1 MRHEH
6 RQVVRSLRLFEH
18 VDDET
23 FDWIAALG
31 FLQTF
36 PEGTVLHDQGRD
48 TDFFFV
54 VVDGQVEMTIAHNG
68 IEATVA
74 IFSSGHAFP
83 LGAVILGDRT
93 PGMARAASLARVLM
107 IPAAAMRD
115 SIGKSPVL
123 MRALMEDL
131 AQQNRTFV
139 REIANQ
145 KIRTG
150 SERLAS
156 WILLHAGDAGAVN
169 RLPFRKRTLASLLG
183 MTAEN
188 LSRAFATV
196 EKHGVFF
203 RGSTYTVTDRDAL
216 QALAKPSELIDA
228 A

>member
-1 MRHEH
+1 MRLEH
-6 RQVVRSLRLFEH
+6 RQVVRQLRLFER

-23 FDWIAALG
+23 FEWIAALG

-36 PEGTVLHDQGRD
+36 PEGTVPYAQGRE

-74 IFSSGHAFP
+74 IFSAGHAFP
-83 LGAVILGDRT
+83 LGAVVLSEKT

-107 IPAAAMRD
+107 VPASAIRD
-115 SIGKSPVL
+115 SIGKSPSL

-131 AQQNRTFV
+131 AGQNRTFV

-156 WILLHAGDAGAVN
+156 WILQHAGAAGIVN

-196 EKHGVFF
+196 EKHGVLF
-203 RGSTYTVTDRDAL
+203 RGSTFTVVDMDAL

>member
-1 MRHEH
+1 MRLEH
-6 RQVVRSLRLFEH
+6 RQVVRKLRIFEQL
-18 VDDET
+18 DDET

-48 TDFFFV
+48 TDFFFI
-54 VVDGQVEMTIAHNG
+54 VVDGQVEMTIAHAG

-74 IFSSGHAFP
+74 IFSAGHSFP
-83 LGAVILGDRT
+83 LGAVILGERT

-107 IPAAAMRD
+107 VPASAMRD
-115 SIGKSPVL
+115 SIAKSPTL

-131 AQQNRTFV
+131 AQQNRTFI

-156 WILLHAGDAGAVN
+156 WILQHSGACGMVN

-196 EKHGVFF
+196 EKHGVDF
-203 RGSTYTVTDRDAL
+203 RGSTFTVTDIDAL